1 MASSLLFGTANKC
14 CGEQVLPAI
23 EPMNAFQANLN
34 HVQTEAHP
42 FCMVCSQL
50 NPSGLALKFTTNDD
64 GSVGASF
71 LGHPALEGFQGVLHG
86 GVIALLLDGAM
97 TNCMFARGCVAM
109 TAELNVR
116 YRAPVAIGDE
126 MFIRAW
132 VIQTVSRLHVLRAEL
147 KQNGC
152 VKAVAAAKFMERHE

>member
-1 MASSLLFGTANKC
+1 MASSLLFGTASKC
-14 CGEQVLPAI
+14 CGEQVFPAT

-42 FCMVCSQL
+42 FCMVCSQS

-64 GSVGASF
+64 GSVSASF
-71 LGHPALEGFQGVLHG
+71 QGHPALEGFQGVLHG

-116 YRAPVAIGDE
+116 YREPVVIGDE

-132 VIQTVSRLHVLRAEL
+132 VIQSVSRLHVLRAEL

-152 VKAVAAAKFMERHE
+152 VKAAASAKFMERHE